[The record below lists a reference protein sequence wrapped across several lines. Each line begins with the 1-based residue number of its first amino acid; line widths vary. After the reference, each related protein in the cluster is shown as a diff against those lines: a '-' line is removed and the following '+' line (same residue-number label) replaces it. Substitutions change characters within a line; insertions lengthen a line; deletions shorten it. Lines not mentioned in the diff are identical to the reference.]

1 MVRSAPG
8 DEMALRIP
16 SMEASNPRPWWRLM
30 ITPNNKKV
38 TNGQGPEKK
47 MLKRYERSQYEHEN
61 K

>member
-1 MVRSAPG
+1 
-8 DEMALRIP
+8 
-16 SMEASNPRPWWRLM
+16 MEASNPRPSWRLM

-47 MLKRYERSQYEHEN
+47 MLKRYERSQYVHEN

>member
-16 SMEASNPRPWWRLM
+16 SMEASNPRPSWRFT
-30 ITPNNKKV
+30 ITPNNKKSQ
-38 TNGQGPEKK
+38 TARGRKKK
-47 MLKRYERSQYEHEN
+47 MLKKYERSHYVYEN

>member
-16 SMEASNPRPWWRLM
+16 SMEASNPRPSWRLM

-38 TNGQGPEKK
+38 TNGQGAGKK
-47 MLKRYERSQYEHEN
+47 DVKKIRA
-61 K
+61 KPVCV